1 VGRVADVVAA
11 EHLVGEASDGND
23 RATAHKRLE
32 ERQSG
37 LDLRAQRAP
46 VHALGPG
53 MRGDDV
59 PEEDAVGDPELREH
73 ALDDRRGRLAGPAA
87 GQLPLRRERQTR
99 DPRAAVAGSLADDEE
114 RSVAAGAQIGEQ
126 APAEQRGT
134 LAVTVEVERLADPG
148 SSELADEFGVIEFES
163 RRSGHDADVLDVR
176 TLTDGGQPAVDIA
189 HAIADFLGQARR
201 SLDIAQYDFHLED
214 ETRAVVARA
223 IEDAGQRGVAVRILY
238 NVDHR
243 NPIPVPPP
251 PEPDV
256 ALMQSLGVPSR
267 GIAGVPDLMHHK
279 YVVRDREAV
288 WTGSMNWTD
297 DSWSRQENVIV
308 TVDSA
313 EIADAYARNFEELWA
328 KGDVERSG
336 FVDPARLTLDGR
348 QLRTWFTP
356 GHGEALAHNIAKA
369 IGRARRVRICSPVIT
384 AAPVLATLAEL
395 VSERKVDVAG
405 CVDQPQVQGVVLQW
419 RANGNAAWKLPLLER
434 VMEGP
439 FSGKRSHPW
448 QPGPGVHDFMHAKI
462 TVADDVV
469 FTGSFNLSRSGEMN
483 AENMLEIHDQALADR
498 LAAYVDEVRHRYPP
512 FSLDGEGD
520 RLAR

>member
-1 VGRVADVVAA
+1 
-11 EHLVGEASDGND
+11 
-23 RATAHKRLE
+23 
-32 ERQSG
+32 
-37 LDLRAQRAP
+37 
-46 VHALGPG
+46 
-53 MRGDDV
+53 
-59 PEEDAVGDPELREH
+59 
-73 ALDDRRGRLAGPAA
+73 
-87 GQLPLRRERQTR
+87 
-99 DPRAAVAGSLADDEE
+99 
-114 RSVAAGAQIGEQ
+114 
-126 APAEQRGT
+126 
-134 LAVTVEVERLADPG
+134 
-148 SSELADEFGVIEFES
+148 
-163 RRSGHDADVLDVR
+163 VLDVR

-201 SLDIAQYDFHLED
+201 TLDIAQYDFHLAD
-214 ETRAVVARA
+214 ETRAVVAGA
-223 IEDAGQRGVAVRILY
+223 IEDAARRGVAVRILY
-238 NVDHR
+238 NIDHR

-279 YVVRDREAV
+279 YVVRDGESV

-308 TVDSA
+308 TVGSP
-313 EIADAYARNFEELWA
+313 EVADAYARNFEELWT

-336 FVDPARLTLDGR
+336 FVDPARLTVDGNQVR
-348 QLRTWFTP
+348 VWFTP

-434 VMEGP
+434 VMEGA

-448 QPGPGVHDFMHAKI
+448 EPGPGIHDFMHAKV

-498 LAAYVDEVRHRYPP
+498 LAAYVDDVRHRYPP

-520 RLAR
+520 KVAR